1 MKKEKDSRGARP
13 RPFRRAGAAV
23 LTSSELQ
30 GLQDHSESLILA
42 SQRLYSILDRQTLG
56 IALCEEVCQL
66 LGAHTAAVLCVD
78 EGKWDIRAAL
88 ATAGGELAGR
98 SVLGQCAPIFFH
110 LGQTVLKTNVLESA
124 DLEFG
129 PALLG
134 PMRTRK
140 GDGAL
145 VAVFPTETGFT
156 DELRALMVAICSIGS
171 LAYGNAQLHTQL
183 QEQTVELQQLLDVCA
198 ELAKTADFERFLET
212 FVVRATSFLGFER
225 SFIALTDGTNLE
237 IKYGADEGIGR
248 HFRMRITSPLTLD
261 LLKRRKSVV
270 TEDATKEAGADPDA
284 VMMFSVKQYLGVPIY
299 AADSPAFGVLGM
311 LDRINGEP
319 ITPDI
324 IRKAETLAG
333 NVAVALQSLHTLQI
347 AQENK
352 HKAENLVGLAMEM
365 GSSLSLSELLRTLGQ
380 RASKMLSAR
389 GVAVGLCHEA
399 TKATLIEGVYF
410 EDTRTQNRDPR
421 LFGEAM
427 SEYAATHSQPIYF
440 GRAEKILSGK
450 LTAFGW
456 NEVLIARLFGAGG
469 ELLGFLCLA
478 DCASAPDESSLA
490 LLNALVGHASIALE
504 NARLFSRIAQSNK
517 QWAELFDSIS
527 DYIVVHD
534 EEHLITRV
542 NRPFAE
548 FMKVRPQ
555 DLVGMHMRRVM
566 GNGAQVGQQPCPLCV
581 RETADEFVYP
591 GNGRTYLLST
601 SKVKAPWHSGVQAIH
616 VLKDMTDR
624 REAER
629 RYQELFNT
637 VQEGVYFATP
647 VGRFVDVNEALV
659 RMLGYTNKE
668 ELMRLDIETDFYVRQ
683 EEREAVVASLRA
695 NDRSSREVVLRRKNG
710 APLYALENSVAVRDE
725 RGWIVQYR
733 GLVLDITESKSFQT
747 QLQRQRD
754 FNTQIL
760 NNTQSMILV
769 SDTAGLVSY
778 ANKRCFEAGLYATTE
793 LLGQPLEK
801 FVAEA
806 DLASWRKAFE
816 KALGGS
822 PVDNLELQLRRGDGN
837 SGRFSINMS
846 PMRGDKDLVNS
857 VVIVMTDI
865 TELSNMQSKLMHTEK
880 MVAVG
885 QLVSGVAHEVNNP
898 LTAIMGFTDLMLENP
913 EVPAPFRRDLEVI
926 LREADRTKQI
936 VQNLL
941 SFARQMPKQ
950 RNPVDVHDVIRRTI
964 QLRAYDFSVHG
975 VEVVERFALEI
986 RPVLGDGHQLQQV
999 FLNILN
1005 NAYDAISE
1013 TGRKG
1018 RIEIETRNAA
1028 DGIEIHFR
1036 DNGPGVTHPERIFDP
1051 FFTTKDVGKGTGLG
1065 LSICY
1070 GIIRQHSGDISC
1082 RNHPSG
1088 GAIFVIRLPYFADW
1102 AIESVRAAGAS
1113 A

>member
-1 MKKEKDSRGARP
+1 
-13 RPFRRAGAAV
+13 V

-30 GLQDHSESLILA
+30 GLQDHSENLILL
-42 SQRLYSILDRQTLG
+42 SQRLYAILDRQTLG
-56 IALCEEVCQL
+56 LALCEEVCQL
-66 LGAHTAAVLCVD
+66 LGANAAAVLCVD
-78 EGKWDIRAAL
+78 GGKWDLRAAL

-98 SVLGQCAPIFFH
+98 SLAGQCAPLLFH
-110 LGQTVLKTNVLESA
+110 LGQTALKTNVPETA
-124 DLEFG
+124 DMEIGSVLVG
-129 PALLG
+129 PL
-134 PMRTRK
+134 RTRQ

-145 VAVFPTETGFT
+145 VAVFPPDTEFD
-156 DELRALMVAICSIGS
+156 DELRSLMVAVASIGS
-171 LAYGNAQLHTQL
+171 LAYGNAQLHTRL
-183 QEQTVELQQLLDVCA
+183 REQTTELQQLLEVCG

-212 FVVRATSFLGFER
+212 FVVRATTFLGFER
-225 SFIALTDGTNLE
+225 SFIALWDGTNLE
-237 IKYGADEGIGR
+237 IKYGADGGVGR
-248 HFRMRITSPLTLD
+248 HFRMRVTSPLTLE
-261 LLKRRKSVV
+261 LLQRRKSVV
-270 TEDATKEAGADPDA
+270 TEDATKEAGADHDA

-311 LDRINGEP
+311 LDRVNGEP
-319 ITPDI
+319 ITSDI

-365 GSSLSLSELLRTLGQ
+365 GSSLSLSELLRTLSQ

-399 TKATLIEGVYF
+399 TKATLIENVYF
-410 EDTRTQNRDPR
+410 EDARLRDRDPR
-421 LFGEAM
+421 PFGEAM
-427 SEYAATHSQPIYF
+427 SEYAATHNQPIYF
-440 GRAEKILSGK
+440 GRADKILGGK

-542 NRPFAE
+542 NRPFAD
-548 FMKVRPQ
+548 FKQVRPQ
-555 DLVGMHMRRVM
+555 DLVGMHMRGVM
-566 GNGAQVGQQPCPLCV
+566 GSGAQLGQQPCPLCV
-581 RETADEFVYP
+581 RDNANEVIYP
-591 GNGRTYLLST
+591 GDGRTYLLST
-601 SKVKAPWHSGVQAIH
+601 SRVKAPWHGGLQTIH
-616 VLKDMTDR
+616 VLKDVTDR

-637 VQEGVYFATP
+637 VQEGVYFSTP
-647 VGRFVDVNEALV
+647 EGRFVDVNEALV
-659 RMLGYTNKE
+659 RMLGYANKD
-668 ELMRLDIETDFYVRQ
+668 ELLRVNIESDFYLRQ
-683 EEREAVVASLRA
+683 EERSAVVASLQA
-695 NDRSSREVVLRRKNG
+695 NDRSSREVALRRKNG

-725 RGWIVQYR
+725 RGRIVQYR
-733 GLVLDITESKSFQT
+733 GLVLDVTESKSFQT

-754 FNTQIL
+754 FNTQVL

-778 ANKRCFEAGLYATTE
+778 ANRRCFEAGLYSTGE
-793 LLGQPLEK
+793 LLGQPFQRFL
-801 FVAEA
+801 AEG
-806 DLASWRKAFE
+806 DLASWQAAFE
-816 KALGGS
+816 KALGGA

-865 TELSNMQSKLMHTEK
+865 TELSNIQAKLMHTEK

-898 LTAIMGFTDLMLENP
+898 LTAIMGFADLMIENP
-913 EVPAPFRRDLEVI
+913 ETPVTLRKDLEVI
-926 LREADRTKQI
+926 LQEADRTKQI

-950 RNPVDVHDVIRRTI
+950 RHPVDVHDVIRRTV
-964 QLRAYDFSVHG
+964 QLRAYDFTVHG
-975 VEVVERFALEI
+975 VEVVERFAADV
-986 RPVLGDGHQLQQV
+986 RPVLGDAYQLQQV

-1005 NAYDAISE
+1005 NAYDAICE

-1018 RIEIETRNAA
+1018 RIAIETRHVA
-1028 DGIEIHFR
+1028 DVIEIHFH
-1036 DNGPGVTHPERIFDP
+1036 DNGPGVSQPERIFDP
-1051 FFTTKDVGKGTGLG
+1051 FFTTKEVGKGTGLG

-1070 GIIRQHSGDISC
+1070 GIIRQHGGEISC
-1082 RNHPSG
+1082 ANHPAG

-1102 AIESVRAAGAS
+1102 AIETARAAGAS

>member
-1 MKKEKDSRGARP
+1 LLKKEKDSRGARP

-145 VAVFPTETGFT
+145 VAVFPAETGFT

-352 HKAENLVGLAMEM
+352 HKAENRVGLAMEM

-601 SKVKAPWHSGVQAIH
+601 VKAPWHSGVQAIH